1 MFLDAIQQSPG
12 LRTLAPPFPQPPSD
26 ADADANAL
34 IPSWGRYYRARRRAS
49 EHLIHGLTHKP
60 SSSRAGVLLTD
71 FAIGAAIGAVAAVAA
86 VAVIACAIAVVVG
99 LTVDVVSGV
108 VIDAAIRIAV
118 VCMRGGARFAAKF
131 VASLLAGAARVRK
144 GESDSCYCPA
154 LEEVMVV
161 LTKYLAFSICL
172 MGQGANNRGHQC
184 RGPHPEHDN
193 GAASELRTTIHL
205 REHTG

>member
-12 LRTLAPPFPQPPSD
+12 LRTLAPPFPQPHPD
-26 ADADANAL
+26 ADAGAENNAL

-86 VAVIACAIAVVVG
+86 VAVIACAIAVAAG
-99 LTVDVVSGV
+99 LTLDVVSGV
-108 VIDAAIRIAV
+108 VIDAAIRVAV
-118 VCMRGGARFAAKF
+118 VCMRGGARLAASF

-144 GESDSCYCPA
+144 GECCDRKLCVPMVLVPRSC
-154 LEEVMVV
+154 
-161 LTKYLAFSICL
+161 
-172 MGQGANNRGHQC
+172 G
-184 RGPHPEHDN
+184 
-193 GAASELRTTIHL
+193 
-205 REHTG
+205 

>member
-12 LRTLAPPFPQPPSD
+12 LRTLAPPFPSSD
-26 ADADANAL
+26 ADTDAL

-108 VIDAAIRIAV
+108 VIDAAIRVAV
-118 VCMRGGARFAAKF
+118 VCMRGGARLAASF

-144 GESDSCYCPA
+144 GKPTWAHTPA
-154 LEEVMVV
+154 V
-161 LTKYLAFSICL
+161 
-172 MGQGANNRGHQC
+172 
-184 RGPHPEHDN
+184 P
-193 GAASELRTTIHL
+193 
-205 REHTG
+205 

>member
-12 LRTLAPPFPQPPSD
+12 LRNFPTPFPQSLNTR
-26 ADADANAL
+26 DADANAL

-60 SSSRAGVLLTD
+60 SSSRAGVLVTD

-118 VCMRGGARFAAKF
+118 VCMRGGARLATKF
-131 VASLLAGAARVRK
+131 VASLLG
-144 GESDSCYCPA
+144 
-154 LEEVMVV
+154 
-161 LTKYLAFSICL
+161 
-172 MGQGANNRGHQC
+172 
-184 RGPHPEHDN
+184 
-193 GAASELRTTIHL
+193 GAASLRKGKSRVVALINIQESNGYADLTIL
-205 REHTG
+205 KSVRVVGKGTNNR

>member
-12 LRTLAPPFPQPPSD
+12 LRTLAPPFPQPSD

-108 VIDAAIRIAV
+108 VIDAVIRISV

-144 GESDSCYCPA
+144 GESGSSHPLA
-154 LEEVMVV
+154 FQEVMVV
-161 LTKYLAFSICL
+161 LTESFVLSVCL
-172 MGQGANNRGHQC
+172 VGKGASNR
-184 RGPHPEHDN
+184 
-193 GAASELRTTIHL
+193 
-205 REHTG
+205 

>member
-12 LRTLAPPFPQPPSD
+12 LRTLAPPFPPPARD
-26 ADADANAL
+26 ADADPDAL

-86 VAVIACAIAVVVG
+86 AAVIACAVAVAVG

-108 VIDAAIRIAV
+108 VIDAAIRVAV
-118 VCMRGGARFAAKF
+118 VCMRGGARLAASL

-144 GESDSCYCPA
+144 GKP
-154 LEEVMVV
+154 
-161 LTKYLAFSICL
+161 
-172 MGQGANNRGHQC
+172 N
-184 RGPHPEHDN
+184 
-193 GAASELRTTIHL
+193 
-205 REHTG
+205 